1 MLTRDANSILIIV
14 TTIFAGFNPHW
25 DCSMT
30 FTVHLAD
37 LALIRFA
44 VWDEDPIGR
53 DFIGQVT
60 MPVRSLM
67 PGKTLLPL

>member
-1 MLTRDANSILIIV
+1 
-14 TTIFAGFNPHW
+14 
-25 DCSMT
+25 MT

-67 PGKTLLPL
+67 PGKIVVNIITLRFHVTDYTITGPSI